1 MEDSGHVIIVYIEHC
16 NEITENLW
24 IGSFNTFAKYGLI
37 TPENKLKL
45 ELTLMQEELNFILKA
60 KQPYYLLFKQFWKV
74 LQVEILRVNI
84 EICDGTLSLFDM

>member
-1 MEDSGHVIIVYIEHC
+1 MEDSDHVIIVYIEHC

-45 ELTLMQEELNFILKA
+45 ELTLMQEGA
-60 KQPYYLLFKQFWKV
+60 
-74 LQVEILRVNI
+74 
-84 EICDGTLSLFDM
+84 